1 MRNLEVVQQ
10 DLKDGRRSGL
20 GKLKKTEREEKMFT
34 EEV

>member
-1 MRNLEVVQQ
+1 MEAVQQ
-10 DLKDGRRSGL
+10 GLEDGRRGGL